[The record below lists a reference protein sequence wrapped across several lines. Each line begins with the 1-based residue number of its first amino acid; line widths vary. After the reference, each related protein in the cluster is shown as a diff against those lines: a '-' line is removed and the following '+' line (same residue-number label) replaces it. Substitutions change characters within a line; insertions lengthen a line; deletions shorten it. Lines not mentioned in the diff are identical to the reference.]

1 MSSRLGQF
9 WENTKR
15 ITKLAKRPDRS
26 EIWLQFKISMLGL
39 FAIGAVGFMIRLIM
53 IVVSSFFISSAAS

>member
-1 MSSRLGQF
+1 MF

-15 ITKLAKRPDRS
+15 IAKLSNRPSRK

-39 FAIGAVGFMIRLIM
+39 FAVGAVGFIIKLIF
-53 IVVSSFFISSAAS
+53 SFITRIQVL

>member
-1 MSSRLGQF
+1 MASRVASF

-15 ITKLAKRPDRS
+15 IFQLAKQPTRQ

-39 FAIGAVGFMIRLIM
+39 FVVGGVGFFIRLLMTVITAQP
-53 IVVSSFFISSAAS
+53 VFNP

>member
-15 ITKLAKRPDRS
+15 IAKLAKRPDRN
-26 EIWLQFKISMLGL
+26 EVWLQFKISMLGL
-39 FAIGAVGFMIRLIM
+39 FVVGAVGFMIRLIM
-53 IVVSSFFISSAAS
+53 IVISSFFIS

>member
-1 MSSRLGQF
+1 MASRVAGF

-15 ITKLAKRPDRS
+15 IFKLAKRPTRQ

-39 FAIGAVGFMIRLIM
+39 FVVGALGYFIRLLMTVITAQP
-53 IVVSSFFISSAAS
+53 VFNP